1 MDAVRN
7 PFAPGAGTTTP
18 ELAGREDLLEAASVA
33 LQRLGRARSARG
45 LVLTGLRGTGKTVLL
60 NALERQAEA
69 LDYETAF
76 IEAPEDVAL
85 QSLLYPK
92 LRQAMTRFSK
102 AEAARKFAHR
112 GMRTLRSFASV
123 FRLEHEGVTLSVDP
137 EPGSADSGKL
147 ELDLTDVFLRLGE
160 TAKAAG
166 RGWALCLDELQY
178 LSKDELAALIVA
190 LHRCTQR
197 DLPVIMFGAGLPQIA
212 ALSGNAKSYAERLFD
227 FRTIGPLGANASQR
241 ALREPIADEDE
252 AITEEALQAIYTITR
267 GYAYFLQEWGYQCWN
282 AADSSPIGIEDV
294 EQATPRAFA
303 RLDDSFFRVRFDR
316 LTPSERAYVRA
327 MASLGEGPYR
337 SGDVADALGRN
348 STSLAPTRASI
359 IRKGMIYSPSHG
371 DIDFTVPMFE
381 GYLERNP

>member
-7 PFAPGAGTTTP
+7 PFAPGAGTTPP

-33 LQRLGRARSARG
+33 LQRLGRGRSARG

-85 QSLLYPK
+85 QSLVYPK

-137 EPGSADSGKL
+137 EPGSADSGNL

-252 AITEEALQAIYTITR
+252 AITEEALQVIYTITR

-381 GYLERNP
+381 GYLKRNP

>member
-7 PFAPGAGTTTP
+7 PFAPGAGTTPP

-33 LQRLGRARSARG
+33 LQRLGRGRSARG

-85 QSLLYPK
+85 QSLVYPK

-137 EPGSADSGKL
+137 EPGSADSGNL

-252 AITEEALQAIYTITR
+252 AITEEALQVIYTITR

-294 EQATPRAFA
+294 EQATPRAFV